1 MGDAAKE
8 MYELQKVDLTWAK
21 VRQRLLEIQKLLG
34 ETEQLRQVRARV
46 SETESELQ
54 SWRGKQKDAEF
65 ESRSLAERIQSADEQ
80 LMGGTIHNPKE
91 LEALQANV
99 DSMRRH
105 RAQLE
110 DSVVEAMLLA
120 DGLDAQLDELR
131 QSLEKLEKEWAS
143 GQTDLRVQE
152 TKMKQNYVLLKRKR
166 EALAAD
172 MSPDTLNRYEQMRR
186 RRGGVAVARVVN
198 GDCEACH
205 VQMPTGVIS
214 ALQSNR
220 DELVVCTSC
229 GRYLFQA

>member
-1 MGDAAKE
+1 VGDAAKE

-34 ETEQLRQVRARV
+34 ESEELRQVRARV

-80 LMGGTIHNPKE
+80 LMSGAIHNPKE
-91 LEALQANV
+91 LEALQSNV

-110 DSVVEAMLLA
+110 DSAVEAMLLA

>member
-1 MGDAAKE
+1 M
-8 MYELQKVDLTWAK
+8 
-21 VRQRLLEIQKLLG
+21 RQRLLEIQKLLG
-34 ETEQLRQVRARV
+34 ETEQLRQVRPL

-91 LEALQANV
+91 PEALQANV
-99 DSMRRH
+99 DSMRH

-110 DSVVEAMLLA
+110 DSAVEAMLLA